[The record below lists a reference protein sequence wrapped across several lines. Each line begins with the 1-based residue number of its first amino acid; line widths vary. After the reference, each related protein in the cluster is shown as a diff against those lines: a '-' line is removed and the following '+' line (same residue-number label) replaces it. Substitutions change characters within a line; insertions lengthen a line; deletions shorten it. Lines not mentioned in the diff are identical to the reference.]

1 VKSSPKLLV
10 STDAWLTALACPEN
24 RVEIDFH
31 GVPPFYT
38 AQRGWINQPQPFGQ
52 HLLYYVVSGSFRV
65 RKGEREDAVEPGSLL
80 WIPPWTAF
88 HCWLPGDK
96 PVSFYRFRLE
106 VENRRGETLYRRDA
120 PLLVHGIEPARRWFE
135 DVVRAMDHRG
145 GSLRRWRLRAALIGL
160 FAEAQ
165 SSTAASAP
173 SGLLRSLQRE
183 ALEELVHR
191 DGKVQV
197 TPARLAAHL
206 GLSADYFARLF
217 RKTYGVSPRAW
228 IVRER
233 IKMAAV
239 RLLESHLN
247 VSEVAEE
254 FGYGDIFFFSRQFK
268 QIMGQSPKHYRGTAR
283 H

>member
-1 VKSSPKLLV
+1 M
-10 STDAWLTALACPEN
+10 
-24 RVEIDFH
+24 
-31 GVPPFYT
+31 
-38 AQRGWINQPQPFGQ
+38 
-52 HLLYYVVSGSFRV
+52 
-65 RKGEREDAVEPGSLL
+65 LL
-80 WIPPWTAF
+80 WIPPWAAF
-88 HCWLPGDK
+88 RCWLPGDK
-96 PVSFYRFRLE
+96 PVSFYRFRLR

-120 PLLVHGIEPARRWFE
+120 PLLVRGIEPARRWFE
-135 DVVRAMDHRG
+135 EIVRATDPG
-145 GSLRRWRLRAALIGL
+145 AGSLRSWRIRAALIGL

-165 SSTAASAP
+165 SSKAAPAP
-173 SGLLRSLQRE
+173 SGRLRSRQRE

-217 RKTYGVSPRAW
+217 RKTYGISPRAW

-247 VSEVAEE
+247 VGEVAGE
-254 FGYGDIFFFSRQFK
+254 FGYRDIFFFSRQFK
-268 QIMGQSPKHYRGTAR
+268 QIMGQSPKHYRPRVESFPLGRHLIVTNSGGVSRLSFPAVLLTVVSTEKFPKRLTKDGHGTKSY
-283 H
+283 HY